1 MPPAISV
8 IIPVYN
14 VENYIERCLASVQA
28 QSFTDFEVLI
38 VDDGSPDRSAE
49 LAEKYTADSRF
60 KLIRQ
65 KNGGPGAARNT
76 ALAQAQGEY
85 VAFVDSDDAVT
96 ADFLEKLY
104 AAAAETRADVVMCG
118 YMLCDKNGNHTRE
131 KILIKRPDVY
141 TGEEIMNDLLRDV
154 SVKCFLWN
162 KLWKRSLFTDNG
174 ILFPTG
180 LFEDTYTVS
189 LLIYAAERVAVIKDR
204 TYIYTRRGDSIT
216 GMTDRNC
223 VRDCLTARARIRDM
237 LLHTPEAD
245 IYKFSLMF
253 QRIMTLFTTAS
264 WLVIGAVRTKSTEY
278 IGENFK
284 RILRFALL

>member
-8 IIPVYN
+8 IIPIYN
-14 VENYIERCLASVQA
+14 VEKYIERCLASVQA

-38 VDDGSPDRSAE
+38 VDDGSSDRSAE

-65 KNGGPGAARNT
+65 KNGGLGAARNT
-76 ALAQAQGEY
+76 ALAWAQGEY

-96 ADFLEKLY
+96 ADYLKKLY
-104 AAAAETRADVVMCG
+104 TAAEKNRADVVMCG
-118 YMLCDKNGNHTRE
+118 YMLCDENGDHTRK

-154 SVKCFLWN
+154 SVKCFVWN

-180 LFEDTYTVS
+180 LFEDTYTVPM
-189 LLIYAAERVAVIKDR
+189 LIYAAERVAVIKDS

-216 GMTDRNC
+216 GRIDGNC
-223 VRDCLTARARIRDM
+223 VRDCLAARARIREM
-237 LLHTPEAD
+237 LLSTPEAD
-245 IYKFSLMF
+245 IYKFSLLF

-278 IGENFK
+278 IGENFRK
-284 RILRFALL
+284 ILRFALL

>member
-14 VENYIERCLASVQA
+14 VEKYIERCLESVQA
-28 QSFTDFEVLI
+28 QSFTDFEVLM
-38 VDDGSPDRSAE
+38 VDDGSPDKSAE

-65 KNGGPGAARNT
+65 KNGGPGVARNT

-96 ADFLEKLY
+96 GDFLEKLY
-104 AAAAETRADVVMCG
+104 AAAIQTHADVVMCG
-118 YMLCDKNGNHTRE
+118 YLLCDKNGRRTHE

-174 ILFPTG
+174 IVFPKG

-189 LLIYAAERVAVIKDR
+189 LLIYHAQRIAVIKDR

-223 VRDCLTARARIRDM
+223 VGDCLAAREKIRDM
-237 LLHTPEAD
+237 LLSAPEAD
-245 IYKFSLMF
+245 IYKFSLLF
-253 QRIMTLFTTAS
+253 QRIMTLFTTTS
-264 WLVIGAVRTKSTEY
+264 WLIIGAVRTKTTEC
-278 IGENFK
+278 IRDDFRK
-284 RILRFALL
+284 ILRFTLL